1 MHGVF
6 KHVDMYGAAPVSL
19 QFAKD
24 LKTGKDRF
32 FPLPQL
38 ARLDLVAFD
47 HAFDLF

>member
-1 MHGVF
+1 MHGVLV
-6 KHVDMYGAAPVSL
+6 HVDMYGATPVLL

-24 LKTGKDRF
+24 LKPGEDRF

-38 ARLDLVAFD
+38 ARLDFVAFD